1 MKANHYYTLQSRARV
16 RMHRDAV
23 GTRRIEWVGAIT
35 LDLCIEEYRKP
46 NEQLREE
53 RKFQAGEARYPKA
66 GK

>member
-1 MKANHYYTLQSRARV
+1 
-16 RMHRDAV
+16 MHRDAV

-53 RKFQAGEARYPKA
+53 RKFPAGEARYPKV